1 MSQNKNA
8 RIVSVPNPNA
18 LRGGV
23 TYTSQRDPG
32 SLNATVGTTS
42 DGVTTL
48 SVTRPGFGVT
58 FSGTEARTLYNLL
71 RKHYENAGLSIES

>member
-8 RIVSVPNPNA
+8 RIVTVPNPNA
-18 LRGGV
+18 QRGGV
-23 TYTSQRDPG
+23 TYTSQREPG

-42 DGVTTL
+42 DGTTTL

-58 FSGTEARTLYNLL
+58 FNGHEARTLYSLL
-71 RKHYENAGLSIES
+71 RKHYENSGLSTES